1 MKAATIFSLIALLM
15 LASFIGGC
23 VGKDKETTATT
34 APSVTDAP
42 GATEAPAEDLEA
54 QFPDVTETTAEDEIT
69 VTEPDLEADETVDLG
84 SIL

>member
-23 VGKDKETTATT
+23 VGKEKEATT
-34 APSVTDAP
+34 TTEPSVTEAP
-42 GATEAPAEDLEA
+42 GATEDLEA